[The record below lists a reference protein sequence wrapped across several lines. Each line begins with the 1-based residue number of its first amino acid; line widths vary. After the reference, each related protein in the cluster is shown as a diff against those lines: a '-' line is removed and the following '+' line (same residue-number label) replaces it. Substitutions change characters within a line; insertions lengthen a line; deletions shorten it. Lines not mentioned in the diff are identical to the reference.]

1 MNTGATDAPSA
12 GREPGHS
19 LTRDAA
25 TTLGSRFLLAGLIL
39 ATDVVLARTLGADGK
54 GRFALVLLLSQLAAL
69 AIGLGLDRA
78 IGVTVARSVATARA
92 SLGNALAWTAV
103 VGGLAAL
110 AGLALAA
117 TAAVPNLAPSD
128 VLFAALALPLE
139 LLVSVGLLALL
150 GRRLLGAYNATRLL
164 RRAVLLV
171 GLGIVALAGLDLRA
185 ALAANLA
192 ALLAGVA
199 LLLLALRRG
208 GVTPARPETRLLREQ
223 LRYGIRSWPGSF
235 AERLQFRADLF
246 LVNAFVGVTATGVY
260 SVATSVAETLW
271 YIPAALGVVIFS
283 RVAAAGMEA
292 APLTSAVTRVTLA
305 FGLVVGALAVV
316 LAPIGVELLYGPTFR
331 DAGPALQLLLPG
343 IVAYGVVSVLS
354 QFLLAAGAPGRSTL
368 VLLAGLTLNLAANA
382 LLIPR
387 LGIIGA
393 AMASSIS
400 YTVTALL
407 MLLAFHRLTHQ
418 PLRDTLV
425 VRRSDLRNL
434 VDRVSGRSLGGDAR
448 GA

>member
-1 MNTGATDAPSA
+1 M
-12 GREPGHS
+12 RE
-19 LTRDAA
+19 AA
-25 TTLGSRFLLAGLIL
+25 TTVGARFLLAALIL
-39 ATDVVLARTLGADGK
+39 ATDVLLARTLGADAK
-54 GRFALVLLLSQLAAL
+54 GRFTLVLLLSQLSAL

-78 IGVTVARSVATARA
+78 IGVAVARSAAAARA
-92 SLGNALAWTAV
+92 SLANALAWTAV
-103 VGGLAAL
+103 VGGGAAL

-117 TAAVPNLAPSD
+117 STAVPNLAASD

-139 LLVSVGLLALL
+139 LLISMGLLALL
-150 GRRLLGAYNATRLL
+150 GRRLVGAYNATRLL
-164 RRAVLLV
+164 RRAVLLT

-185 ALAANLA
+185 ALVANL
-192 ALLAGVA
+192 VA
-199 LLLLALRRG
+199 LALGVLLVFVALRRD
-208 GVTPARPETRLLREQ
+208 GVSPARPGKHLLADQ
-223 LRYGIRSWPGSF
+223 LRYGIRSWPGSL

-246 LVNAFVGVTATGVY
+246 LVNALVGVTATGVY

-283 RVAAAGMEA
+283 RVAAGGLDA

-305 FGLVVGALAVV
+305 FGLVVGAVALVV
-316 LAPIGVELLYGPTFR
+316 APMGVELLYGAPFR

-368 VLLAGLTLNLAANA
+368 VLLAGLTINLMANA

-387 LGIIGA
+387 FGIMGA
-393 AMASSIS
+393 AMSSSIS
-400 YTVTALL
+400 YTITALL
-407 MLLAFHRLTHQ
+407 MVLTFHRLTHQ
-418 PLRDTLV
+418 PLRDTLL
-425 VRRSDLRNL
+425 VRRSDLRRL
-434 VDRVSGRSLGGDAR
+434 VERLGSRSMGSAAR